1 MQIHCLHK
9 DLYKLYSLVV
19 SEKIKTD
26 YKKLCEEQVK
36 QWE

>member
-1 MQIHCLHK
+1 MQMHHLREN
-9 DLYKLYSLVV
+9 LYKLYSLVV

-26 YKKLCEEQVK
+26 YKKLYEEQVK